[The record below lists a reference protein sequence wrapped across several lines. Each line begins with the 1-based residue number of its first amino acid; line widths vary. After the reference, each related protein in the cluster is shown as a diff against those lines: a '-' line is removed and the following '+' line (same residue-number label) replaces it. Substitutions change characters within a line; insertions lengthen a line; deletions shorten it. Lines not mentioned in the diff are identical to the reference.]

1 MLRQLLASTYAAA
14 NAYFSAVI
22 SVTLSS
28 AKVEKVVNA
37 PQKPVPNARLARGP
51 APAPASPPIASD
63 PRTLSVQIATGP
75 MLRLLAA
82 VCAPYRARAP
92 PHAPAQTK
100 PQSTSC
106 GLRLGCSSG
115 DIAPIDGDCGD
126 GEGDGGWWGDGGERQ
141 NVKASSKVCV
151 RDKKCYC
158 NCDCRTHVTE
168 HRLVYM
174 ADGHNCE
181 LTEPYPLSRCQAQ
194 HTQKPNNSSLR
205 FNVDG
210 FRSG

>member
-1 MLRQLLASTYAAA
+1 MHRRRALAVKPSHASTRAARCVHHLGQRVQVHPAPAPPVPANRPSSGFTLRATVKPAAAPPMLRQLLASTYAAA
-14 NAYFSAVI
+14 SAYRSAVI

-51 APAPASPPIASD
+51 APAPASPPIANER
-63 PRTLSVQIATGP
+63 RTLSVQMAAGP

-106 GLRLGCSSG
+106 GLRLGCSG
-115 DIAPIDGDCGD
+115 DICG
-126 GEGDGGWWGDGGERQ
+126 RQ
-141 NVKASSKVCV
+141 TPESP
-151 RDKKCYC
+151 R
-158 NCDCRTHVTE
+158 
-168 HRLVYM
+168 
-174 ADGHNCE
+174 ADGCYYEN
-181 LTEPYPLSRCQAQ
+181 
-194 HTQKPNNSSLR
+194 KPE
-205 FNVDG
+205 V
-210 FRSG
+210 SGR